1 MLTLADISS
10 GNTGTADVL
19 FLIAA
24 IIFILGAF
32 GVSPLGTSPQEWQDV
47 GLAAFV
53 LGALV

>member
-1 MLTLADISS
+1 MTRPALKANRDTLSF
-10 GNTGTADVL
+10 VL
-19 FLIAA
+19 FLAAA

-32 GVSPLGTSPQEWQDV
+32 GVSPLGTSPNEWQDV

>member
-1 MLTLADISS
+1 MPRPAVKYDRDTLSFFI
-10 GNTGTADVL
+10 

-32 GVSPLGTSPQEWQDV
+32 GLSPLGTTPQEWTDV

>member
-1 MLTLADISS
+1 MPRPAPKADRDTFSFI
-10 GNTGTADVL
+10 L

>member
-1 MLTLADISS
+1 MNRRNVKADRDTFSF
-10 GNTGTADVL
+10 VL
-19 FLIAA
+19 FLAAA

-32 GVSPLGTSPQEWQDV
+32 GVSPLGASPQEWTDV